1 MASGAPNAQPRGLA
15 LQSGFGPTDIANMR
29 VKQLAVPFILLSIVV
44 FAPTRAGFAQ
54 SLKPEMLAQFEQ
66 KTGLKPDTQGAY
78 MGKTHRG
85 YKVMFTG
92 KAGNVWGR
100 YAARLTMAEI
110 GREVGGFAAHVTG
123 QRGRIG
129 ESVVGSP
136 LDRLLSQYL
145 GQPIT
150 IAIVLSHNKPSAP
163 RLDVL
168 SDRAKVGPEDKLQR
182 REKIG
187 GNAGYLYTDDA
198 EFGRRILGNDALMKR
213 LKNLRYEYVRLDRD
227 TVSFFFAGTELDYS
241 GLIRDHGDY
250 FKMLNDLMDDLADIA
265 DAIPAE
271 R

>member
-1 MASGAPNAQPRGLA
+1 MKIRRVVIPCTFLCIVALAP
-15 LQSGFGPTDIANMR
+15 
-29 VKQLAVPFILLSIVV
+29 
-44 FAPTRAGFAQ
+44 AGTGSAQ

-66 KTGLKPDTQGAY
+66 KTGLKPIEIPGTQGAY

-85 YKVMFTG
+85 YSVVFTA

-100 YAARLTMAEI
+100 YAARLTMGEI
-110 GREVGGFAAHVTG
+110 GREAGGFAAYLTG

-145 GQPIT
+145 GQPVT
-150 IAIVLSHNKPSAP
+150 LAMVLTHNKPNAP

-168 SDRAKVGPEDKLQR
+168 SEHATVAPEDGLPR
-182 REKIG
+182 RDKIG
-187 GNAGYLYTDDA
+187 SNAGYLYADNADFA
-198 EFGRRILGNDALMKR
+198 RRVQGNAALMKR
-213 LKNLRYEYVRLDRD
+213 LKNVRNEYIRSDQDVI
-227 TVSFFFAGTELDYS
+227 SFFFAGTELDYS

-265 DAIPAE
+265 DEIGPKS
-271 R
+271 

>member
-1 MASGAPNAQPRGLA
+1 M
-15 LQSGFGPTDIANMR
+15 THM
-29 VKQLAVPFILLSIVV
+29 VVPFTLVCLIVLTP
-44 FAPTRAGFAQ
+44 ARLGFAQ
-54 SLKPEMLAQFEQ
+54 ALKPEMLAQFEQ
-66 KTGLKPDTQGAY
+66 KTGLKPVEIPDTQGAY

-85 YKVMFTG
+85 YTVVFTA

-100 YAARLTMAEI
+100 YAARLTMGEI
-110 GREVGGFAAHVTG
+110 GREVGGFAAHITG

-129 ESVVGSP
+129 EGVVGSP

-150 IAIVLSHNKPSAP
+150 LAIFLKHNKPHAP

-168 SDRAKVGPEDKLQR
+168 SDRAKVGPEDRLER
-182 REKIG
+182 RDKIG
-187 GNAGYLYTDDA
+187 GNAGYIYTDDA
-198 EFGRRILGNDALMKR
+198 DFGRRIVGNDALMKR
-213 LKNLRYEYVRLDRD
+213 LKNLRYEYIRVDQD
-227 TVSFFFAGTELDYS
+227 TVAFYFAGTELDYS

-265 DAIPAE
+265 DAIPVA

>member
-1 MASGAPNAQPRGLA
+1 M
-15 LQSGFGPTDIANMR
+15 
-29 VKQLAVPFILLSIVV
+29 KQHLTIGSVLLAVIV
-44 FAPTRAGFAQ
+44 FAPALTGLAQ
-54 SLKPEMLAQFEQ
+54 ALKPEMLKQFDE
-66 KTGLKPDTQGAY
+66 KTGLRPVEIPETQGTY

-85 YKVMFTG
+85 YTVVFTA

-100 YAARLTMAEI
+100 YAARLTAAEI

-136 LDRLLSQYL
+136 LDRLLSRYL
-145 GQPIT
+145 GQPI
-150 IAIVLSHNKPSAP
+150 AIGMVLVHNKPNAP

-168 SDRAKVGPEDKLQR
+168 SDRAHAGPEDKLQR

-187 GNAGYLYTDDA
+187 GNAGYLYADDSDLA
-198 EFGRRILGNDALMKR
+198 QRIAGNEALMKR
-213 LKNLRYEYVRLDRD
+213 LKKLRYEYIRLDRD
-227 TVSFFFAGTELDYS
+227 VVSFFFSGTELDYS

-265 DAIPAE
+265 DAIPAA

>member
-1 MASGAPNAQPRGLA
+1 MTIS
-15 LQSGFGPTDIANMR
+15 
-29 VKQLAVPFILLSIVV
+29 PFVLPFVTL
-44 FAPTRAGFAQ
+44 FLFAQ
-54 SLKPEMLAQFEQ
+54 QMKPEMLAQFEQ
-66 KTGLKPDTQGAY
+66 KTGLKPIEIPDTKGAY

-85 YKVMFTG
+85 YPVMFTA

-110 GREVGGFAAHVTG
+110 GKEAGGFLAHITG

-136 LDRLLSQYL
+136 LDRLLSDYL

-150 IAIVLSHNKPSAP
+150 IAVALVHGKPGAP
-163 RLDVL
+163 RFDVL
-168 SDRAKVGPEDKLQR
+168 SERAKIGPPDMLAR

-187 GNAGYLYTDDA
+187 GNAGYLHAEDA
-198 EFGRRILGNDALMKR
+198 EFSARIAGNAALMQR
-213 LKNLRYEYVRLDRD
+213 LKKLRYEYIRLDRD
-227 TVSFFFAGTELDYS
+227 AVTFFFSGTETEYS

-250 FKMLNDLMDDLADIA
+250 WKMLNDLMDDLADIA
-265 DAIPAE
+265 DAI

>member
-1 MASGAPNAQPRGLA
+1 MLIPCTLLCIA
-15 LQSGFGPTDIANMR
+15 L
-29 VKQLAVPFILLSIVV
+29 
-44 FAPTRAGFAQ
+44 APTTASVQ

-66 KTGLKPDTQGAY
+66 KTGLKPVEIPGTQGAY

-85 YKVMFTG
+85 YNVVFTA

-100 YAARLTMAEI
+100 YAARLTIGEI
-110 GREVGGFAAHVTG
+110 GREVGGFTAYLTG
-123 QRGRIG
+123 QGGRIG

-150 IAIVLSHNKPSAP
+150 LAIVLTHKKPNAP

-187 GNAGYLYTDDA
+187 GNAGYIYADDGDIA
-198 EFGRRILGNDALMKR
+198 MRVQGNAALMKR
-213 LKNLRYEYVRLDRD
+213 MKDLRNEY
-227 TVSFFFAGTELDYS
+227 
-241 GLIRDHGDY
+241 
-250 FKMLNDLMDDLADIA
+250 
-265 DAIPAE
+265 
-271 R
+271 

>member
-1 MASGAPNAQPRGLA
+1 MRLTHVTVTCTLLCILPLAPARTAS
-15 LQSGFGPTDIANMR
+15 
-29 VKQLAVPFILLSIVV
+29 
-44 FAPTRAGFAQ
+44 AQ
-54 SLKPEMLAQFEQ
+54 SLKPEMLAEFEQ
-66 KTGLKPDTQGAY
+66 KTGLEPVEIPETQGFY

-85 YKVMFTG
+85 YSVLFTA

-100 YAARLTMAEI
+100 YAARLTMGEL
-110 GREVGGFAAHVTG
+110 GREAGGFAAYLTG
-123 QRGRIG
+123 QRGHIG

-145 GQPIT
+145 GQPVT
-150 IAIVLSHNKPSAP
+150 LAIVLMHHKPNAP

-168 SDRAKVGPEDKLQR
+168 SERAKVAPEDKLPR
-182 REKIG
+182 RGKIG
-187 GNAGYLYTDDA
+187 GNAGYLYAEDA
-198 EFGRRILGNDALMKR
+198 DFGGRIEGNAVLMKR
-213 LKNLRYEYVRLDRD
+213 LKNVRDEYIRLDQD

-241 GLIRDHGDY
+241 GLIRNHGDY